1 MRSVL
6 VFIAGLMLLATCGCA
21 RSSKGPVMS
30 ISPSATADSLVYI
43 ADRAGTIRAISSDG
57 KEQWSYKLADE
68 LKENG
73 VVPDLRIDSLIARS
87 GGALYVLASN
97 VTGSKAGT
105 VELFSLNGNHMVWH
119 REVPKTQPGI
129 HPIAVNSEEIYLAG
143 EDGALYALSRADGQ
157 LKWKF
162 QVSQGP
168 LGAPI
173 VGTDG
178 TVYVTGP
185 GHNLHAIGPDGVE
198 KWKLETRD

>member
-1 MRSVL
+1 
-6 VFIAGLMLLATCGCA
+6 MLLATCGCT
-21 RSSKGPVMS
+21 RFSKEPVMS

-57 KEQWSYKLADE
+57 KEQWSYKLTDE

-73 VVPDLRIDSLIARS
+73 VVPDLRIDSLAARS
-87 GGALYVLASN
+87 GGTLYVLATN

-105 VELFSLNGNHMVWH
+105 VELVALNGNHMVWH
-119 REVPKTQPGI
+119 REVPKTQRGI
-129 HPIAVNSEEIYLAG
+129 NPIAVNSGEIYLAG
-143 EDGALYALSRADGQ
+143 EDGALYAFSRTDGQ

-168 LGAPI
+168 LGTPI

-178 TVYVTGP
+178 AVYVTGP

-198 KWKLETRD
+198 RWRVETHD